1 MKAITIVGR
10 LTKDSEVRQNDR
22 GGFVSFSVA
31 VDDGW
36 GENKGVMFFDVS
48 YNRTQVAQYLTKGTQ
63 VAVTGDLKIR
73 EYNGKTFLGVRPS
86 EVKLLGG
93 RSAEPV
99 KYTEHQAPAPTADL
113 DDEIPFS

>member
-63 VAVTGDLKIR
+63 VAVTGDLKTR

-99 KYTEHQAPAPTADL
+99 RHTEHQAPQSNNIH
-113 DDEIPFS
+113 DDEIPF

>member
-10 LTKDSEVRQNDR
+10 LTKDSEVRQNDK
-22 GGFVSFSVA
+22 GGFVTFSVA

-63 VAVTGDLKIR
+63 VAVTGDLKTR

-99 KYTEHQAPAPTADL
+99 RHTEHQAPAPNSNV
-113 DDEIPFS
+113 DDEIPF

>member
-10 LTKDSEVRQNDR
+10 LTKDSEIRENEK

-36 GENKGVMFFDVS
+36 GDNKGVMFFDVS
-48 YNRTQVAQYLTKGTQ
+48 HNRPQLSQYLTKGTQ
-63 VAVTGDLKIR
+63 VAVTGDLKAR
-73 EYNGKTFLGVRPS
+73 EYNGKTYLGVRPS

-99 KYTEHQAPAPTADL
+99 RYTDHQAPAPTADE
-113 DDEIPFS
+113 DDEIPF

>member
-1 MKAITIVGR
+1 MI
-10 LTKDSEVRQNDR
+10 
-22 GGFVSFSVA
+22 
-31 VDDGW
+31 
-36 GENKGVMFFDVS
+36 FDVS

-63 VAVTGDLKIR
+63 VAVTGDLKTR

-99 KYTEHQAPAPTADL
+99 KYTDHQAPAPNSDV
-113 DDEIPFS
+113 DDEIPF